1 MRRVMF
7 LACAAA
13 VTVAMA
19 IVTAVAVSGEMARA
33 WTARPAGS
41 AQDASGETLSVQTAR
56 LLKAMQGTWTITD
69 TLSPDAKNP
78 TRVKGG
84 GTEVWRPGP
93 GGYSAIEKF
102 HSKRG
107 DTDVT
112 GIGMMWW
119 DGASK
124 GFHTI
129 WCDST
134 NPTGCIDFKNA
145 AHWEGSSLV
154 LQEDYEL
161 NGKKFT
167 FKEEFGEFAENSFK
181 QTLYGGEAGH
191 DLKVDEVIEARRK

>member
-1 MRRVMF
+1 MQRVMF

-13 VTVAMA
+13 VTVAM
-19 IVTAVAVSGEMARA
+19 
-33 WTARPAGS
+33 
-41 AQDASGETLSVQTAR
+41 ASGETLSVQTAR

-78 TRVKGG
+78 KGVRGG

-93 GGYSAIEKF
+93 GGYSAIEEF
-102 HSKRG
+102 HSKQA

-119 DGASK
+119 DEVSK

-145 AHWEGSSLV
+145 AHWEGSNLV

-167 FKEEFGEFAENSFK
+167 FKEVFGEFAENSFK